1 MNEALRW
8 LLNLPEQRSSIA
20 RSIDYLHYS
29 VILAT
34 FAGVF
39 VVALTTIIF
48 VVKYRRRDGDRLTPH
63 ITAPRWLEATVI
75 IGLLT
80 LFVAWWV
87 VGFSQYREIETAPAD
102 AMPVYVTAKQ
112 WMWKFAYPSGP
123 TSTDVLTV
131 PVGRPVK
138 LIMSSRDVIHSF
150 FVPAFRVKQDVVPG
164 RATTLWFTATAPGTY
179 DLECSQY
186 CGTRHSFMRGQVVAL
201 SPADFA
207 RWLDA
212 AEPDH
217 FGGKGGGHGLA
228 ARGMEVAAR
237 HGCFRC
243 HTIDGGPSIGPTWLG
258 AFGRRRLLSGGGS
271 VLVDEDYITESMMD
285 PLAKIA
291 AGFQP
296 VMPTY
301 QGAIQPADTAAIVEL
316 IRSLHDVPP
325 TRDQLPPTKPAV
337 MP

>member
-8 LLNLPEQRSSIA
+8 LLNLPEQRSSVA
-20 RSIDYLHYS
+20 RGIDYLHYS
-29 VILAT
+29 VILVT

-39 VVALTTIIF
+39 VVAAATVIF
-48 VVKYRRRDGDRLTPH
+48 VIKYRRRDDRPTQRVS
-63 ITAPRWLEATVI
+63 ASPRLEATVI
-75 IGLLT
+75 TGLLG
-80 LFVAWWV
+80 LFVMWWV
-87 VGFSQYREIETAPAD
+87 VGFRQYRNLETAPRD
-102 AMPVYVTAKQ
+102 AMPIYVTAKQ

-131 PVGRPVK
+131 PVGEPVK

-164 RATTLWFTATAPGTY
+164 RATTVWFTATAPGTY
-179 DLECSQY
+179 DIECAQY

-201 SPADFA
+201 PPDDFA

-217 FGGKGGGHGLA
+217 YAAKGGGRGLA
-228 ARGMEVAAR
+228 ARGVDVAAE

-243 HTIDGGPSIGPTWLG
+243 HTIDGGASIGPTWLG
-258 AFGRRRLLSGGGS
+258 AFGRQRPLASGGS

-285 PLAKIA
+285 PNAKIA

-301 QGAIQPADTAAIVEL
+301 EASIQPADVAAIVEL
-316 IRSLHDVPP
+316 IRSLRDVPP
-325 TRDQLPPTKPAV
+325 SRRQLPPTKPVV

>member
-1 MNEALRW
+1 
-8 LLNLPEQRSSIA
+8 LNLPEQRSSIA
-20 RSIDYLHYS
+20 RGIDYLHYS
-29 VILAT
+29 VILVT

-39 VVALTTIIF
+39 VVALVTVIF
-48 VVKYRRRDGDRLTPH
+48 VAKYRGKGDGPTPH
-63 ITAPRWLEATVI
+63 ITAPRWVEATVI
-75 IGLLT
+75 GGLLT

-87 VGFSQYREIETAPAD
+87 VGFAQYRNLETAPDD
-102 AMPVYVTAKQ
+102 AMPIYVTAKQ

-164 RATTLWFTATAPGTY
+164 RATTVWFIATDPGTY
-179 DLECSQY
+179 DIECTQY

-201 SPADFA
+201 SPDDFA

-212 AEPDH
+212 SEPDH
-217 FGGKGGGHGLA
+217 FAAKGGGQGLA
-228 ARGMEVAAR
+228 ARGVEVAAK

-243 HTIDGGPSIGPTWLG
+243 HTMDGGASIGPTWLG
-258 AFGRRRLLSGGGS
+258 AFGRHRPLVGGGS
-271 VLVDEDYITESMMD
+271 VVVDEDYITESMMD
-285 PLAKIA
+285 PNAKIA
-291 AGFQP
+291 AGFQA
-296 VMPTY
+296 VMPTF
-301 QGAIQPADTAAIVEL
+301 QGAIQPADVAAIVEL
-316 IRSLHDVPP
+316 IRSLRDVTPS
-325 TRDQLPPTKPAV
+325 REQLPPTKAVV